1 MLKSLLVIDGKDN
14 CSVLIEAVDNVV
26 ADLLADFTAVDV
38 AVKII
43 AVDWMA
49 VCVLLIEDAEVCSI
63 ALEVVMDSNS
73 TLANAIGVVETILVT
88 IELDIT
94 LVDVTDGVEAEM
106 TIIEVCSLLDTS
118 GVIDE

>member
-1 MLKSLLVIDGKDN
+1 MVIDGKDN

-38 AVKII
+38 AVKIKV
-43 AVDWMA
+43 VDWMA
-49 VCVLLIEDAEVCSI
+49 VCILLIEDAEVCSI

-73 TLANAIGVVETILVT
+73 TLVNAIGVVETILVT

-94 LVDVTDGVEAEM
+94 LVDVTDGAEAEM

>member
-88 IELDIT
+88 IELNIT

>member
-1 MLKSLLVIDGKDN
+1 MLKNLLVIDGKDN

-38 AVKII
+38 AVKIKP
-43 AVDWMA
+43 VDWMV

-94 LVDVTDGVEAEM
+94 LVDVTDGAEAEM

>member
-38 AVKII
+38 AVKIKV
-43 AVDWMA
+43 VDWMA
-49 VCVLLIEDAEVCSI
+49 VCILLIEDAEVCSI

-73 TLANAIGVVETILVT
+73 TLVNAIGVVETILVT

-94 LVDVTDGVEAEM
+94 LVDVTDGAEAEM